1 MEELISVGYRKT
13 INCLFQVGEKFRSRA
28 MRFPALISGCTIDW
42 FQPWPKDALV
52 LVAKH
57 FLAEFE
63 IACALKVKNELVS
76 ALGSIQAAVASV
88 SAEYFQRYIFIVILK
103 TC

>member
-1 MEELISVGYRKT
+1 
-13 INCLFQVGEKFRSRA
+13 

-57 FLAEFE
+57 FLTEFE
-63 IACALKVKNELVS
+63 IACTSIVKNELVS
-76 ALGSIQAAVASV
+76 ALGSIQAVVAST
-88 SAEYFQRYIFIVILK
+88 STEYFQRCVCTAILSL
-103 TC
+103 